1 MRIIGYIVTDRKLNN
16 IEGFV
21 KQVSDYSEVDPTKPV
36 LIVGWDNAKSFDGY
50 KGILDKQLDDKT
62 FWTFKRSENRSVF
75 EEDLKNF
82 YTFIC
87 NNILS
92 NIKYYYVNILNLRYN
107 RLKKLYNIFNSS
119 ERKNIYINNGII
131 YMLYDE
137 NILGVSLEVIEYCGI
152 KKDKVL
158 SLLKS
163 NQNNS
168 LIYSSSRGINR
179 LSKFLGNKKYA
190 VPYFIST

>member
-1 MRIIGYIVTDRKLNN
+1 
-16 IEGFV
+16 
-21 KQVSDYSEVDPTKPV
+21 
-36 LIVGWDNAKSFDGY
+36 
-50 KGILDKQLDDKT
+50 
-62 FWTFKRSENRSVF
+62 
-75 EEDLKNF
+75 
-82 YTFIC
+82 
-87 NNILS
+87 
-92 NIKYYYVNILNLRYN
+92 
-107 RLKKLYNIFNSS
+107 
-119 ERKNIYINNGII
+119 
-131 YMLYDE
+131 MLYDE

-163 NQNNS
+163 NQNNN